1 MNKQSILL
9 GVIIIF
15 IIVLCGCTRQN
26 GKTIGN
32 DKVEIIY
39 YSIQT
44 QRHIAVDMGDWIK
57 IADGFLYTETAERYF
72 INGTIKNIAGYTLT
86 QVNISANFYDSH
98 DNFLH
103 LESTSIYDIPEANI
117 TTFEISYWNT
127 TPYFKNV
134 NHMNF
139 NISAY

>member
-9 GVIIIF
+9 GIIIIL
-15 IIVLCGCTRQN
+15 IIVLSGCTKQN
-26 GKTIGN
+26 GKTTGN
-32 DKVEIIY
+32 DKAEFVN

-44 QRHIAVDMGDWIK
+44 QRHTAVDIGDWIK
-57 IADGFLYTETAERYF
+57 LADGFSYTETAERYF
-72 INGTIKNIAGYTLT
+72 INGTVKNIAGYTLT
-86 QVNISANFYDSH
+86 QVNITANFYDSNN
-98 DNFLH
+98 NFLRS
-103 LESTSIYDIPEANI
+103 ESTSIYDIPDANT

-134 NHMNF
+134 DHMNF